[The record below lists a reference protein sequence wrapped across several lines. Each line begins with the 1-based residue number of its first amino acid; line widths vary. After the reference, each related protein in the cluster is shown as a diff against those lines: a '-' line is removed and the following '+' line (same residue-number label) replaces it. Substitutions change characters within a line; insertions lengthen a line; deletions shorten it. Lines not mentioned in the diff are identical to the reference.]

1 VGAGSFAEGDSFLA
15 RLPERARGYVALRPE
30 EVGALALKADLVI
43 FAGGRLPLDVLQPFH
58 ALLALAPVKGKVRER
73 VLEVHGPETLL
84 DFRAKAVL
92 EALGYTP

>member
-1 VGAGSFAEGDSFLA
+1 V
-15 RLPERARGYVALRPE
+15 ER
-30 EVGALALKADLVI
+30 
-43 FAGGRLPLDVLQPFH
+43 
-58 ALLALAPVKGKVRER
+58 KVRER